1 MIDIVKLILG
11 CKYAVGARVSIEFN
25 NATECNQMV
34 RITFKWCIGNEYHDL
49 SRIYTHQMI
58 ENCRFD
64 LSECIID
71 DFKRHT
77 TGEAK

>member
-1 MIDIVKLILG
+1 MIDI
-11 CKYAVGARVSIEFN
+11 
-25 NATECNQMV
+25 
-34 RITFKWCIGNEYHDL
+34 
-49 SRIYTHQMI
+49 SRIIDECSLCVMGSVNVSFSYRNDILHVEFEWPGFEKRYWLTRLYTRQMI